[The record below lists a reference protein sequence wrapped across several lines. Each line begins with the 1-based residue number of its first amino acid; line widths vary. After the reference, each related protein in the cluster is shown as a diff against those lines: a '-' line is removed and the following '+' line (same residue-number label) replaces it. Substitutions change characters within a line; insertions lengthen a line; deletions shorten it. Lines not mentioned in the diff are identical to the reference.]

1 MATLING
8 IKTEKIMGRSSIL
21 KSIKENKPT
30 LISLPEID
38 VNSFEEEINLVETF
52 HKNVALVGG
61 KIFELNQ
68 IDDLDI
74 EIKNRHPNAK
84 IIVSLLEESLLGNV
98 NLNELTKPKDLENV
112 DLAIIKGEFGVAE
125 NGAIWISEAQFP
137 IRILPFIT
145 NDLVIILPKKDLC
158 LHMHEAYNLI
168 ANRTRTFGL
177 FISGPSK
184 TADIEQCLVIG
195 AQGAMSLTVLLV

>member
-1 MATLING
+1 
-8 IKTEKIMGRSSIL
+8 MGRSSIL

-38 VNSFEEEINLVETF
+38 INSFEEAINLLETF
-52 HKNVALVGG
+52 KKNVESVGG
-61 KIFELNQ
+61 SIKELGQ
-68 IDDLDI
+68 IQDLDF
-74 EIKNRHPNAK
+74 EIKNRYPNAK
-84 IIVSLLEESLLGNV
+84 RIFSQISESVLGNV
-98 NLNELTKPKDLENV
+98 QISEQTKPHDLENL
-112 DLAIIKGEFGVAE
+112 DLAILKGEFGVAE
-125 NGAIWISEAQFP
+125 NGAIWISDAQFS

-145 NDLVIILPKKDLC
+145 NDLVLILQKKDLC
-158 LHMHEAYNLI
+158 LHMHDAYKII

-195 AQGAMSLTVLLV
+195 AQGAMSLTIFLV